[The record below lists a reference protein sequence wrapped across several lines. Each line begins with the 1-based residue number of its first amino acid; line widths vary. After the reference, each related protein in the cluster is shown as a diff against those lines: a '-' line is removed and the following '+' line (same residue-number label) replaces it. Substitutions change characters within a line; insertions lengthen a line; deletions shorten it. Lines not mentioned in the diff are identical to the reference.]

1 MGNEQ
6 SSSSNTMNTS
16 RLPRFIDSIASK
28 YILTENFEDMKK
40 LEDKN
45 YCNKLIILT
54 SDIIADRLS
63 DMEVQYLNQ
72 RMKEGNV
79 IDEMSKDKIIFLK
92 DASLKKMD
100 IQNSIK
106 KRRVCIGISKFYIK
120 IAHLFAAIV
129 GTINPIYS
137 YKNDLGQIEKVPFMK
152 KKSIPSSFKDSAKVS
167 KIGLCTA
174 RIGAIMAQQL
184 KDVETDKDI
193 YELSSH
199 VCSLNNKKKQKGS
212 SYDKSPTPVS
222 LPTKEASDIEAPAV
236 EPAAAPVAPATSIP
250 PINQKIA
257 SGVTQVES
265 DLTSN
270 ISTLIGGGIDSVS
283 SMTKNLMD
291 EPGIPELKQLY
302 IDVFNY
308 NTGKF
313 TGMSKDS
320 KEQYT
325 KDLSLFYKT
334 FTGKNKVPAN
344 VKNFSDIKLKDYS
357 SYPGCKGTDSL
368 FKKTYKGSIK
378 DVLFQKYAAQMKKMT
393 ENTKKHQDALL
404 EVLDELFVYR
414 IDPETKNKE
423 ITIHPSLTEKTL
435 QKLVTQTRNYI
446 VRLYIG
452 CENDFLQVLK
462 IFEAIIERQ
471 INETTQR
478 KISNIKQQEEKTLS
492 GV

>member
-6 SSSSNTMNTS
+6 SSSSHTTNTS
-16 RLPRFIDSIASK
+16 RLPRVIDSIASK
-28 YILTENFEDMKK
+28 YILTESFEDMKK
-40 LEDKN
+40 LEDKK

-63 DMEVQYLNQ
+63 DLEVQYLNQ
-72 RMKEGNV
+72 RMKKGNI
-79 IDEMSKDKIIFLK
+79 IDEMAKDKVIFLK

-152 KKSIPSSFKDSAKVS
+152 KKSIPSSFKNSAKIS
-167 KIGLCTA
+167 KIGLCTK

-184 KDVETDKDI
+184 KDVETNEDI
-193 YELSSH
+193 YELSSR
-199 VCSLNNKKKQKGS
+199 VCHLNNKKKRKDA
-212 SYDKSPTPVS
+212 SYDKSTPSLS
-222 LPTKEASDIEAPAV
+222 LPPKEASDIVKPVV
-236 EPAAAPVAPATSIP
+236 EPVANSVPNIPSINHKVVSEVKKVKSDITSH
-250 PINQKIA
+250 
-257 SGVTQVES
+257 V
-265 DLTSN
+265 
-270 ISTLIGGGIDSVS
+270 STLIGGNIDSAS
-283 SMTKNLMD
+283 ATTKSLMD

-302 IDVFNY
+302 IDIFNY

-313 TGMSKDS
+313 TGMSKES

-334 FTGKNKVPAN
+334 FTGQSKIPSNI
-344 VKNFSDIKLKDYS
+344 KNFSDIKLKDYS
-357 SYPGCKGTDSL
+357 SYPGCKGTDSP
-368 FKKTYKGSIK
+368 FKQKYKGAIK
-378 DVLFQKYAAQMKKMT
+378 DALFQRYAIQMKKMT
-393 ENTKKHQDALL
+393 ENTKKHQDSLL

-423 ITIHPSLTEKTL
+423 ITIHPSLTEKKL
-435 QKLVTQTRNYI
+435 QKLVDKTRNYI

-462 IFEAIIERQ
+462 IFEAIIEKQ
-471 INETTQR
+471 IRETTQR
-478 KISNIKQQEEKTLS
+478 KISNLKQQEEKTLS
-492 GV
+492 GI